1 MTDPFLW
8 ETVNFLYHS
17 VMDNMPQF
25 LQDRPVFS
33 AIVLGSAGSYG
44 LVRSLQWFSNKYMDY
59 FIPGFDKK
67 WLPNLEKACIA
78 GILSIPLA
86 YSFLNPNEAKAIISE
101 HPVYSAGMSAAAF
114 SGIFGAWQDL
124 SKRKINKTLEDY
136 IISKILPK
144 DIPIDEIKH
153 HL

>member
-8 ETVNFLYHS
+8 AIVNFLYHR
-17 VMDNMPQF
+17 VMDNMPQL

-44 LVRSLQWFSNKYMDY
+44 LVKSLQWFSNKYMDY
-59 FIPGFDKK
+59 FIPGFDKEY
-67 WLPNLEKACIA
+67 LPKLEKACIY
-78 GILSIPLA
+78 GIIGIPMA

-101 HPVYSAGMSAAAF
+101 HPIYSAGMSAAAF
-114 SGIFGAWQDL
+114 SGIFEAFQDL
-124 SKRKINKTLEDY
+124 SKRNKTLEDY
-136 IISKILPK
+136 IVSKRLPE
-144 DIPIDEIKH
+144 DIPIDKIKH